1 MTQRHLVLTTRELNS
16 LTKEYRKQGY
26 NIVTF
31 GKDIRELEKDNSFVV
46 IYKI

>member
-1 MTQRHLVLTTRELNS
+1 MTQRHLVLTSRELNS
-16 LTKEYRKQGY
+16 LTKEYRNQGY

-31 GKDIRELEKDNSFVV
+31 GKDVRELEKGDSFVV